1 MERLKRSAAGFIE
14 FSEELYI
21 LQTGSVYIGT
31 KAADGHVESGA
42 DDKDQNKDDDA
53 DQVEARHGA
62 QQVKDVGDNAAGKSQ
77 REDTRVGQHVR
88 KVGCDVVKA
97 HDALDWLHQDVLL
110 RNHQMLQLHS
120 MDVQV

>member
-31 KAADGHVESGA
+31 KAADCDVESGA

-53 DQVEARHGA
+53 DQVEARMVPSRLKTLA
-62 QQVKDVGDNAAGKSQ
+62 ITPPASPSARI
-77 REDTRVGQHVR
+77 RE
-88 KVGCDVVKA
+88 
-97 HDALDWLHQDVLL
+97 
-110 RNHQMLQLHS
+110 
-120 MDVQV
+120 